1 MNRTCLKLIIC
12 GSTFTCT
19 CLKAVFWS
27 SCVFWWIDDRM
38 EGRIIVRNRQR
49 QFQGGW
55 RRFLAFPSHPL
66 LLQYLN
72 AKQTAWL
79 HLQRVIFCL
88 CHINRQ
94 HNAPPPLPQ
103 PSQSGTSLF
112 LLVCKT
118 WWQQLGWSED
128 FFFLDMYKM
137 QMCVLVERLT
147 HTNTYTSAH
156 RHKTQPEQLVCGRKV
171 SPTAQR
177 TQMWGEAK
185 ANTLYTSKAF
195 LRVSLDSQNKHMS
208 NHIP

>member
-128 FFFLDMYKM
+128 FFFSTCIKCK
-137 QMCVLVERLT
+137 CVCWWRGSHIRTHIQAHTDTKHNPSSLSVGGKCHQQHKEHKCEERQKQTLCT
-147 HTNTYTSAH
+147 LQKRSCGSLSTLS
-156 RHKTQPEQLVCGRKV
+156 EQAYV
-171 SPTAQR
+171 
-177 TQMWGEAK
+177 
-185 ANTLYTSKAF
+185 
-195 LRVSLDSQNKHMS
+195 
-208 NHIP
+208 